1 MSVIRFLAR
10 LFWPFGQ
17 GSERR
22 RERSKRKSTRKGTL
36 PERGQRTARTTDG
49 ERTQMFELYEQG
61 LGTHAIAKKTGRSTH
76 TVHSVLTIRGTRSLP
91 ERNTEPAQEESAGR
105 TGGVGGRR
113 RRGKREDAGTVDRG
127 GDMRE
132 ALAAKLEAK
141 ILQAWPDLQ
150 KSDPELFRQVV
161 GSIMGVKI
169 PRKTLDDMVME
180 TIGDDPTLRREWAE
194 TRLQQIK
201 RNGRSE
207 MDIFEEGL
215 DKYFKL
221 ARLLNQNAWPQ
232 VVNNAVVSGEAR
244 QILVGLAGLLK
255 DQIPT
260 AEENQSE
267 PILGPV
273 SPAEDA
279 VPSALQQDQESSQVD
294 KSVRESGELE
304 QPDAGGAE

>member
-1 MSVIRFLAR
+1 
-10 LFWPFGQ
+10 
-17 GSERR
+17 
-22 RERSKRKSTRKGTL
+22 
-36 PERGQRTARTTDG
+36 
-49 ERTQMFELYEQG
+49 MFELYEQG

-113 RRGKREDAGTVDRG
+113 RRGKVEGVGTTDRM
-127 GDMRE
+127 GDMSGT
-132 ALAAKLEAK
+132 LMDKLEPK
-141 ILQAWPDLQ
+141 ILEACAQFIR
-150 KSDPELFRQVV
+150 SDPETLRQVV

-169 PRKTLDDMVME
+169 PRKTPDDMVME
-180 TIGDDPTLRREWAE
+180 TIGEEPTLRREWAE

-244 QILVGLAGLLK
+244 QTLVGLVELLK
-255 DQIPT
+255 GRATT
-260 AEENQSE
+260 AEENQN
-267 PILGPV
+267 GP
-273 SPAEDA
+273 PEDA

-294 KSVRESGELE
+294 KSVRENGELE
-304 QPDAGGAE
+304 QPDVGGTE